1 MYRGLAV
8 YGHEF
13 GSGAG
18 LRAGSGGKVLDPN
31 RIIRLG
37 RTNISL
43 TFLSRTNLT
52 YALTLALYLQT
63 KKCEY

>member
-37 RTNISL
+37 RTNISPFYHEQIL
-43 TFLSRTNLT
+43 PML
-52 YALTLALYLQT
+52 
-63 KKCEY
+63 

>member
-8 YGHEF
+8 YGHEC

-18 LRAGSGGKVLDPN
+18 LRASSGGKVLDPS
-31 RIIRLG
+31 RIMRLG
-37 RTNISL
+37 QNRHL

-52 YALTLALYLQT
+52 YALTLALYR
-63 KKCEY
+63 